1 MPSSRFRVC
10 FVHTWTTSFFQKG
23 STLSPFF
30 CCHESQRKLTIFFR
44 LTGLGHLCEFI
55 EDCEHTVLAT
65 RILHLLG
72 REGPRSQNPS
82 KYIRFIYNRV
92 ILENAAVRAGKND
105 VDPRLFF
112 SRESRS
118 NWFFFFFFSKPVLD
132 VHQINYWFLLVLP
145 IRFNSSSVLLIFTAA
160 VTSLA
165 KFGAH
170 CDSLC
175 SSILV
180 LLSRFVY

>member
-1 MPSSRFRVC
+1 MKAKEN
-10 FVHTWTTSFFQKG
+10 W
-23 STLSPFF
+23 PFF
-30 CCHESQRKLTIFFR
+30 C

-105 VDPRLFF
+105 VDPRLF

-118 NWFFFFFFSKPVLD
+118 NCFFLFLKTCFGCHTRWTTDSRRFYQFALIVVLFLFHSCRDISCQVWSSLWQPVFKHLGSALK
-132 VHQINYWFLLVLP
+132 VCLLRTK
-145 IRFNSSSVLLIFTAA
+145 IQSHELISYQKTE
-160 VTSLA
+160 
-165 KFGAH
+165 
-170 CDSLC
+170 
-175 SSILV
+175 
-180 LLSRFVY
+180 

>member
-1 MPSSRFRVC
+1 MRVKENWPN
-10 FVHTWTTSFFQKG
+10 F
-23 STLSPFF
+23 
-30 CCHESQRKLTIFFR
+30 FFR
-44 LTGLGHLCEFI
+44 PTGLGHLCEFI

-105 VDPRLFF
+105 VDLRFSSPGSHEVAVFFLKTCFGCHFRWTTDSRWFYQFALIVILF
-112 SRESRS
+112 
-118 NWFFFFFFSKPVLD
+118 
-132 VHQINYWFLLVLP
+132 Y
-145 IRFNSSSVLLIFTAA
+145 FTAA

-170 CDSLC
+170 CDGLC

-180 LLSRFVY
+180 LLSRFV